1 MDVKASL
8 RKFFSPFLLINL
20 AAMII
25 VVIGLL
31 IGVHYWLDS
40 YTLHGQ
46 GYELPNLYGMDFDEA
61 SLQLEKEGLKVVAND
76 TGYNKK
82 MDADVILM
90 QTPGQGTKVK
100 AGRTIYVTINS
111 TLSPKVRIP
120 DIIDNS
126 SFREAQARL
135 SAIGFRLEEPKVIDG
150 ERDWV
155 YGVMA
160 NGKNLQS
167 GEMVSIETP
176 LMLVIGNGTSEE
188 DEDGEDMQ
196 LDIPVT
202 GADDVDEFT
211 PIE

>member
-8 RKFFSPFLLINL
+8 KKFFTPFLVGNL

-25 VVIGLL
+25 VVIALF
-31 IGVHYWLDS
+31 IGVQYWLNS

-46 GYELPNLYGMDFDEA
+46 GYELPNLYGMDYDDA
-61 SLQLEKEGLKVVAND
+61 ATLLEQHGLKVEAND

-100 AGRTIYVTINS
+100 EGRTIYVTINS

-126 SFREAQARL
+126 SYREAQARL
-135 SAIGFRLEEPKVIDG
+135 TAIGFHLEDPKVIDG

-160 NGKNLQS
+160 GGRNLQ
-167 GEMVSIETP
+167 GGDMVSIETP
-176 LMLVIGNGTSEE
+176 LTLVIGNGTSEE
-188 DEDGEDMQ
+188 EEEDDMILDVPEGGSDE
-196 LDIPVT
+196 
-202 GADDVDEFT
+202 VDEFT
-211 PIE
+211 PVE

>member
-1 MDVKASL
+1 
-8 RKFFSPFLLINL
+8 
-20 AAMII
+20 
-25 VVIGLL
+25 
-31 IGVHYWLDS
+31 
-40 YTLHGQ
+40 
-46 GYELPNLYGMDFDEA
+46 
-61 SLQLEKEGLKVVAND
+61 
-76 TGYNKK
+76 
-82 MDADVILM
+82 
-90 QTPGQGTKVK
+90 
-100 AGRTIYVTINS
+100 VTINS

-135 SAIGFRLEEPKVIDG
+135 SAIGFRLEKPKVIDG

>member
-90 QTPGQGTKVK
+90 QTPGPGTKVK

-135 SAIGFRLEEPKVIDG
+135 SAIGFRLEDPKVIDG